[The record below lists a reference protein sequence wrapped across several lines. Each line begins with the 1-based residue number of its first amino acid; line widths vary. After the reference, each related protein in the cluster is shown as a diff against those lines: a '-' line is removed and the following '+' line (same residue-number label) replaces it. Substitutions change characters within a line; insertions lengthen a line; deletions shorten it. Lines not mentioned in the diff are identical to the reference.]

1 MSTASLDRAD
11 LRRRNALFA
20 LFLLPGLGLASWVT
34 RTPDVRDLLGAST
47 AEMGLVLFGLSVGSM
62 VGILGSGGLVSR
74 FGTRTI
80 VVLGVTG
87 LIVSLP
93 VIGTG
98 GALGLPVLVAL
109 GLAIFGFG
117 MGAGEVAMNVE
128 GAEVERRLARSVLPA
143 LHGCFSLGTVIGAV
157 IGMSL
162 TALAFPVLWHL
173 GSVSVLAVVVLLVA
187 IRSVPSG
194 FGKGAP
200 RERGARRDP
209 ATRVVLWRDPRL
221 LAIGGIVLAMAFAEG
236 AANDW
241 LPLLMVDGHGF
252 DAALG
257 SAVFAVFAAAMTIG
271 RFTGGFFIARF
282 GRAAVMRVSA
292 IAGAIGIA
300 LVVFVDNP
308 VVAAASVLLW
318 GLGAS
323 LGFPVA
329 ISAAGDS
336 GPVAQ
341 SAQRVAQ
348 AAIVG
353 YLAFLVG
360 PPLLGLLGEEFGLR
374 LAMVVVLVLVGGA
387 ALLASA
393 VGEARR
399 EPVRAPDD
407 AAPVGDAVRA
417 GGAARALPST
427 SATSATDDVPAA
439 GRNG

>member
-1 MSTASLDRAD
+1 MSTATTIDRAD
-11 LRRRNALFA
+11 LRRRNALYA

-62 VGILGSGGLVSR
+62 VGILGSGALVAR
-74 FGTRTI
+74 FGTRPI
-80 VVLGVTG
+80 IVLGVSG
-87 LIVSLP
+87 LVIALP
-93 VIGTG
+93 VIGAG
-98 GALGLPVLVAL
+98 AALGVPLIVAV
-109 GLAIFGFG
+109 GLAFFGFG

-128 GAEVERRLARSVLPA
+128 GAEVERRIRRSVLPA
-143 LHGCFSLGTVIGAV
+143 LHGCFSLGTVVGAL
-157 IGMSL
+157 IGMGL
-162 TALAFPVLWHL
+162 TALAFPVQWHL
-173 GSVSVLAVVVLLVA
+173 GAIAVLALAVLLSA

-194 FGKGAP
+194 FGKGAARAP
-200 RERGARRDP
+200 GERRDP
-209 ATRVVLWRDPRL
+209 STRVVLWRDPRL

-252 DAALG
+252 DPALG
-257 SAVFAVFAAAMTIG
+257 SAVFAIFAAAMTIG
-271 RFTGGFFIARF
+271 RFCGGVAIGRF

-292 IAGAIGIA
+292 LAGAVGLA

-308 VVAAASVLLW
+308 VVAAAAVLLW

-336 GPVAQ
+336 GPAAQ

-348 AAIVG
+348 AAVVG

-360 PPLLGLLGEEFGLR
+360 PPLLGLLGEELGLR
-374 LAMVVVLVLVGGA
+374 LAMIVVLVLVAGA
-387 ALLASA
+387 VLLA
-393 VGEARR
+393 
-399 EPVRAPDD
+399 P
-407 AAPVGDAVRA
+407 AVREQRADERA
-417 GGAARALPST
+417 GSDEA
-427 SATSATDDVPAA
+427 SAEAPT
-439 GRNG
+439 RH